1 VPAAILATKLYIP
14 PSRQRVVLRPR
25 LVQRLNEG
33 LTVGNKLSLVSAPA
47 GFGKTTLVSEWVAGC
62 GRRAAWL
69 SLDDVV
75 TRSIIPDGPV
85 DEDEVVV
92 ENEHDIA
99 RNGGELVEQ
108 GCQRR
113 LDWRGLRRLEHGQHP
128 FSNPGRNRLQSRDQI
143 RQKAA
148 GVAVTYLPPE
158 EYVEADGD
166 LIERVASLLGNAGLH
181 VERGASWTTDAPF
194 RETPSAIARW
204 RDDGV
209 LTADMEA
216 ASLYAFARAR
226 GRAVVCFAH
235 VTNTMAQS
243 SGDFEKGASNGA
255 LAALDVLVAVGRG
268 LTVRSKTSAPAR

>member
-1 VPAAILATKLYIP
+1 MSEPTRKGKAYDE
-14 PSRQRVVLRPR
+14 PSLFTP
-25 LVQRLNEG
+25 EG
-33 LTVGNKLSLVSAPA
+33 LLPEARRQKSIPERSVPEVCVLDPDGGIVWELLTSGQARRDGHRACYHTELHVVERDGLHFGIVGGAVGGPFAVLVAEELFASGCELLLSVTSAGQILPA
-47 GFGKTTLVSEWVAGC
+47 GQPPYFVLID
-62 GRRAAWL
+62 RAVR
-69 SLDDVV
+69 DDG
-75 TRSIIPDGPV
+75 TSY
-85 DEDEVVV
+85 
-92 ENEHDIA
+92 H
-99 RNGGELVEQ
+99 
-108 GCQRR
+108 
-113 LDWRGLRRLEHGQHP
+113 
-128 FSNPGRNRLQSRDQI
+128 
-143 RQKAA
+143 
-148 GVAVTYLPPE
+148 YLPPE